1 MGSGH
6 PGAVAGVDVLVVNEN
21 GETND
26 DVNETFVVNTCHH
39 ENENETLMSTA
50 HQDGRA
56 NASPLCTD
64 YPAEIDS
71 AVESGIDG
79 EAHRE

>member
-1 MGSGH
+1 MLSGH
-6 PGAVAGVDVLVVNEN
+6 TDVNAGVNVLVVSEN

-26 DVNETFVVNTCHH
+26 DVNETVVVNTRHH
-39 ENENETLMSTA
+39 NHENETLMSTT
-50 HQDGRA
+50 HQDGQA

-71 AVESGIDG
+71 AVETGIAG
-79 EAHRE
+79 ESHRE